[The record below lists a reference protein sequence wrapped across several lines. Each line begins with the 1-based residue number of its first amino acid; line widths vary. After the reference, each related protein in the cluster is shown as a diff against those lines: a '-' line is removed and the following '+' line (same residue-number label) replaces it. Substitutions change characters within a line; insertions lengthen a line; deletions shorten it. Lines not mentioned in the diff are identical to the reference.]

1 MKHGNFCHYCNHY
14 IGGHGLWAG
23 GDGGSGTGLYAGGN
37 GPPRGGSLKS
47 IGKAFKS
54 GNVAKIFS
62 PSANRSTASTLIHQG
77 IPLAGEALGSAVGEA
92 MGGPLG
98 GVAGSMA
105 GSQAGD
111 ATANAV
117 GKATGYGVRKPYL
130 GAIAVPTESMDDD
143 VGSGLKPHQPYLTGM
158 GASPWIAHVKAYAEK
173 HGIKYGQALKHAGE
187 SYHANKASSSA
198 KGSKKSKAMG
208 AISGFMSGA
217 NTGGKQKRSAGAWV
231 AHVKAYA
238 SQHGISYK
246 QAMSQAKE
254 SYHSGKKDP
263 QSSKERFSSEIM
275 HRMNAVPDEDVDRLK
290 ADALKGDYNTAIKR
304 HSDEML
310 YQAGNAKKRLQ
321 DKLAANRAQKAAM
334 ASASALPTGMGLRVG
349 TVAHVRFHHRKLKG
363 LKGELKSLESLG
375 MAGTPLHKKTLRD
388 ISKREAIVANAYHA
402 NRTPERMFQ
411 YKSYTPVA
419 EDGRKKSKWIH
430 HVKGFANYHG
440 ISYKAA
446 LSHPDSKS
454 AYQSGD
460 YYTMDRPREKKT
472 RVKREKPVVQSDYE
486 LRPRKGRG
494 LKAFVASLP
503 FV

>member
-37 GPPRGGSLKS
+37 GPPPRGGSLQS

-54 GNVAKIFS
+54 GNLGKIFS

-77 IPLAGEALGSAVGEA
+77 IPLAGEAAGVALGE
-92 MGGPLG
+92 PLG
-98 GVAGSMA
+98 PAGYIA
-105 GSQAGD
+105 GGLAGHQVGD
-111 ATANAV
+111 AVASEV
-117 GKATGYGVRKPYL
+117 SKATGYGVRKPYL
-130 GAIAVPTESMDDD
+130 GAIPVPTESMDDD
-143 VGSGLKPHQPYLTGM
+143 VGSGLKPHQPYLTGK
-158 GASPWIAHVKAYAEK
+158 GASPWIAHVKAYASE
-173 HGIKYGQALKHAGE
+173 HGIKYGQALKHAKE
-187 SYHANKASSSA
+187 SYHAGKASSSA
-198 KGSKKSKAMG
+198 KGSKKNKSMG
-208 AISGFMSGA
+208 AISAFMSGA
-217 NTGGKQKRSAGAWV
+217 KSTGNKRSAGAWV

-238 SQHGISYK
+238 SQHGVSYK
-246 QAMSQAKE
+246 QALSQAKE

-263 QSSKERFSSEIM
+263 QSAKERFSSEIM

-290 ADALKGDYNTAIKR
+290 ADSLKGDYNAAIKK

-321 DKLAANRAQKAAM
+321 DKLAAKAAQKAAM

-349 TVAHVRFHHRKLKG
+349 TVAHVHFHRRKLKA
-363 LKGELKSLESLG
+363 LKGELNSMESLG
-375 MAGTPLHKKTLRD
+375 MAGTPSHKKILRD
-388 ISKREAIVANAYHA
+388 ISKREAMVANAYHA